1 MGSEYMQ
8 RQMRMTSIERL
19 FRLFSGAMDAIYLA
33 FLHGSL
39 FWFEM
44 VGNHPKKERTSEMK
58 KHFSFH
64 LID

>member
-39 FWFEM
+39 F
-44 VGNHPKKERTSEMK
+44 
-58 KHFSFH
+58 
-64 LID
+64 